1 MLSGGVLSI
10 APYALLSVAA
20 MATAVL
26 FAVAVGIGVR
36 GKHML
41 IGAAAMALLS
51 LWFASLAVTAGPSP
65 AIRRTDV
72 ADLLRWLALCA
83 SLLWLVW
90 LAAYAFGLVRIER
103 HD

>member
-1 MLSGGVLSI
+1 VFDGVLSI

-36 GKHML
+36 GRHML
-41 IGAAAMALLS
+41 IGAAAMGLLS

-72 ADLLRWLALCA
+72 ADGLRWLAIITSVLW
-83 SLLWLVW
+83 LLWI
-90 LAAYAFGLVRIER
+90 FGYTKTMVNLRR
-103 HD
+103 

>member
-1 MLSGGVLSI
+1 MFDGVLSI

-36 GKHML
+36 GRHTL
-41 IGAAAMALLS
+41 VGAAAMGLLS

-72 ADLLRWLALCA
+72 ADALRWLAIITSVLW
-83 SLLWLVW
+83 LLWIVGYTKTMVNL
-90 LAAYAFGLVRIER
+90 RR
-103 HD
+103 

>member
-1 MLSGGVLSI
+1 MFSSGVLSV

-20 MATAVL
+20 MTTAIL
-26 FAVAVGIGVR
+26 FGVAVGLR
-36 GKHML
+36 LRSWHMML
-41 IGAAAMALLS
+41 GSAAMALLS
-51 LWFASLAVTAGPSP
+51 LWFAGIAITAGPAP
-65 AIRRTDV
+65 VVKRGDV

>member
-20 MATAVL
+20 ATTAVL

-36 GKHML
+36 GKHTL
-41 IGAAAMALLS
+41 IGSAAMALLS
-51 LWFASLAVTAGPSP
+51 LWFAGIAITAGPSP

-72 ADLLRWLALCA
+72 ADGLRWLAIITSVLW
-83 SLLWLVW
+83 LLWIFG
-90 LAAYAFGLVRIER
+90 YAKTMVNLRR
-103 HD
+103 

>member
-1 MLSGGVLSI
+1 VFDGVLSI

-36 GKHML
+36 GRHML
-41 IGAAAMALLS
+41 IGAAAMGLLS
-51 LWFASLAVTAGPSP
+51 LWFASIAVTAGPSP

-72 ADLLRWLALCA
+72 ADALRWLALIT
-83 SLLWLVW
+83 SVLWLLWIVGYTKTMVNL
-90 LAAYAFGLVRIER
+90 RR
-103 HD
+103 

>member
-20 MATAVL
+20 ATTAVL

-41 IGAAAMALLS
+41 IGSAAMGLLS
-51 LWFASLAVTAGPSP
+51 LWFAALAITSGPAP
-65 AIRRTDV
+65 MVRRGDL
-72 ADLLRWLALCA
+72 ADGLRWLALTTA
-83 SLLWLVW
+83 VIWLAW
-90 LAAYAFGLVRIER
+90 LAAYTTAMVSLRR
-103 HD
+103 R

>member
-20 MATAVL
+20 ATTAVL

-41 IGAAAMALLS
+41 IGAAAMGLLS
-51 LWFASLAVTAGPSP
+51 LWFAGIAITAGPAP
-65 AIRRTDV
+65 VVKRGDV

>member
-1 MLSGGVLSI
+1 VFDGVLSI

-41 IGAAAMALLS
+41 IGSAAMGLMS
-51 LWFASLAVTAGPSP
+51 LWFAGI
-65 AIRRTDV
+65 AIRTLRMRC
-72 ADLLRWLALCA
+72 AGWRLLRRCCGC
-83 SLLWLVW
+83 
-90 LAAYAFGLVRIER
+90 FGLSATPKQWSICAG
-103 HD
+103 DAWLI

>member
-36 GKHML
+36 GKHMS
-41 IGAAAMALLS
+41 IGAAAMGLLS
-51 LWFASLAVTAGPSP
+51 LWFASIAVTAGPSP
-65 AIRRTDV
+65 AIRRADV
-72 ADLLRWLALCA
+72 ADALRWLALIT
-83 SLLWLVW
+83 SVLWLLWIVGYTKTMVNL
-90 LAAYAFGLVRIER
+90 RR
-103 HD
+103 

>member
-36 GKHML
+36 GRHML
-41 IGAAAMALLS
+41 VGAAAMGLLS

-72 ADLLRWLALCA
+72 ADGLRWLAIITSVLW
-83 SLLWLVW
+83 LLWI
-90 LAAYAFGLVRIER
+90 FGYTKTMVNLRR
-103 HD
+103 

>member
-20 MATAVL
+20 ATTAVL

-41 IGAAAMALLS
+41 VGSAAMTLLS
-51 LWFASLAVTAGPSP
+51 LWFASIAITAGPNP

-72 ADLLRWLALCA
+72 ADALRWLALIT
-83 SLLWLVW
+83 SVLWLLWI
-90 LAAYAFGLVRIER
+90 FGYTKTMVNLRR
-103 HD
+103 

>member
-1 MLSGGVLSI
+1 MLDGGVISI

-41 IGAAAMALLS
+41 IGAAAMGLLS
-51 LWFASLAVTAGPSP
+51 LWFASIAVTAGPSP

-72 ADLLRWLALCA
+72 ADALRWLAIITSVLW
-83 SLLWLVW
+83 LLWIVGYTKTMVNL
-90 LAAYAFGLVRIER
+90 RR
-103 HD
+103 

>member
-20 MATAVL
+20 ATTAVL
-26 FAVAVGIGVR
+26 FAVAVGIGAR

-41 IGAAAMALLS
+41 VGSAAMALLS
-51 LWFASLAVTAGPSP
+51 LWCAGIAITAGPSP

-72 ADLLRWLALCA
+72 ADGLRWLAIITSVLW
-83 SLLWLVW
+83 LLWI
-90 LAAYAFGLVRIER
+90 FGYTKTMVNLRR
-103 HD
+103 

>member
-20 MATAVL
+20 ATTAVL

-41 IGAAAMALLS
+41 IGAAAMGLLS

-72 ADLLRWLALCA
+72 AGALRWLALIT
-83 SLLWLVW
+83 SVLWLLWI
-90 LAAYAFGLVRIER
+90 FGYTKTMVNLRR
-103 HD
+103 

>member
-1 MLSGGVLSI
+1 MLSGGVLLI

-36 GKHML
+36 GRHML
-41 IGAAAMALLS
+41 IGAAAMGLLS
-51 LWFASLAVTAGPSP
+51 LWFAGIAITAGPSP

-72 ADLLRWLALCA
+72 ADGLRWLALIT
-83 SLLWLVW
+83 SVLWLLWIVGYTKTMVNL
-90 LAAYAFGLVRIER
+90 RR
-103 HD
+103 

>member
-41 IGAAAMALLS
+41 IGAAAMGLLS
-51 LWFASLAVTAGPSP
+51 LWFAGIAITAGPSP

-72 ADLLRWLALCA
+72 ADGLRWLAIITSVLW
-83 SLLWLVW
+83 LLWI
-90 LAAYAFGLVRIER
+90 FGYTKTMVNLRR
-103 HD
+103 

>member
-1 MLSGGVLSI
+1 MFDGVISI

-36 GKHML
+36 GRHML
-41 IGAAAMALLS
+41 IGAAAMGLLS
-51 LWFASLAVTAGPSP
+51 LWFASIAVTAGPSP

-72 ADLLRWLALCA
+72 ADAMRWLALIT
-83 SLLWLVW
+83 SVLWLLWI
-90 LAAYAFGLVRIER
+90 FGYTKTMVNLRR
-103 HD
+103 

>member
-41 IGAAAMALLS
+41 IGAAAFTLLAV
-51 LWFASLAVTAGPSP
+51 WFAMIGITAGPSP

-72 ADLLRWLALCA
+72 ADALRWLALIT
-83 SLLWLVW
+83 SVLWLLWIVGYTKTMVNL
-90 LAAYAFGLVRIER
+90 RR
-103 HD
+103 

>member
-1 MLSGGVLSI
+1 MLDDGVLLI

-36 GKHML
+36 GRHML
-41 IGAAAMALLS
+41 IGAAAMGLLS
-51 LWFASLAVTAGPSP
+51 LWFAGIAITAGPSP

-72 ADLLRWLALCA
+72 ADALRWLALIT
-83 SLLWLVW
+83 SVLWLLWIIGYTKTMVNL
-90 LAAYAFGLVRIER
+90 RR
-103 HD
+103 

>member
-1 MLSGGVLSI
+1 MFDGVLSI

-36 GKHML
+36 GRHML
-41 IGAAAMALLS
+41 VGAAAMGLLS

-72 ADLLRWLALCA
+72 ADGLRWLAIITSVLW
-83 SLLWLVW
+83 LLWI
-90 LAAYAFGLVRIER
+90 FGYTKTMVNLRR
-103 HD
+103 

>member
-36 GKHML
+36 GRHTL
-41 IGAAAMALLS
+41 VGAAAMGLLS

-72 ADLLRWLALCA
+72 ADGLRWLAIITSVLW
-83 SLLWLVW
+83 LLWI
-90 LAAYAFGLVRIER
+90 FGYTKTMVNLRR
-103 HD
+103 

>member
-10 APYALLSVAA
+10 APYALLSVVA

-36 GKHML
+36 GRHML
-41 IGAAAMALLS
+41 VGAAAMGLLS

-72 ADLLRWLALCA
+72 ADGLRWLALIT
-83 SLLWLVW
+83 SVLWLLWIVGYTKTMVNL
-90 LAAYAFGLVRIER
+90 RR
-103 HD
+103 

>member
-20 MATAVL
+20 AATAVL

-41 IGAAAMALLS
+41 VGSAAMALLS
-51 LWFASLAVTAGPSP
+51 LWFAGIAITAGPNP
-65 AIRRTDV
+65 VIRRTDV
-72 ADLLRWLALCA
+72 ADALRWLALITSA
-83 SLLWLVW
+83 LWLLWV
-90 LAAYAFGLVRIER
+90 FGYTKTMVNLRR
-103 HD
+103 

>member
-20 MATAVL
+20 ATTAVL

-36 GKHML
+36 GRHML
-41 IGAAAMALLS
+41 IGAAAMGLLS
-51 LWFASLAVTAGPSP
+51 LWFAGIAITAGPEP
-65 AIRRTDV
+65 VVRRTDV
-72 ADLLRWLALCA
+72 AGALRWLALVA

-90 LAAYAFGLVRIER
+90 LTTYAAAMVKLRRY
-103 HD
+103 

>member
-1 MLSGGVLSI
+1 MLDDGVLSI

-41 IGAAAMALLS
+41 VGSAAMGLLS
-51 LWFASLAVTAGPSP
+51 LWFASIAITAGPSP

-72 ADLLRWLALCA
+72 ADGLRWLALIT
-83 SLLWLVW
+83 SVLWLLWI
-90 LAAYAFGLVRIER
+90 FGYTKTMVNLRR
-103 HD
+103 